1 MKNKMPEFQKDFEDF
16 IVLCNKYDL
25 QYLVIGGFAVS
36 IHGYPRTTKDL
47 DICINKNEENA
58 FKLLQILKDFGF
70 GSLNFKIEDFLNENM
85 ITQLGYEPIRIDILN
100 DLNGVNFDDAYKNK
114 RIVQM
119 NGIPT
124 NFIGFH
130 ELIINKENA
139 GRDQDLLDVK
149 KLKAQNKNEH

>member
-1 MKNKMPEFQKDFEDF
+1 M
-16 IVLCNKYDL
+16 
-25 QYLVIGGFAVS
+25 
-36 IHGYPRTTKDL
+36 